1 LARVLL
7 VGCGDIGS
15 GLATV
20 LVAQGHQVSAVKR
33 TAPQRALPGV
43 SYLICD
49 ITQPDQVQRIP
60 CEVDQVFVI
69 LAPGE
74 RTENHYQALF
84 IVGLSNLLHHFANSP
99 EARSTLQGATPHWPH
114 WIFVSSTSVYGQHGG
129 EWVDEKS
136 PTLPQ
141 GFNGRCLLQAEKLLH
156 EHDASATVVR
166 FSGIYGPDRSGL
178 VQSVLQGKP
187 VQYLPSYYTNRIHA
201 EDCVHLLAH
210 LLAQR
215 LAGAVLEA
223 CYVASDNTP
232 ASLREVVTWLA
243 QQLGCAVPPATAATA
258 HSRGQNKR
266 CCNKQIIG
274 LGYQFRH
281 SDYRSGYRD
290 IINAYSG

>member
-1 LARVLL
+1 MARVLL

-15 GLATV
+15 ALATV
-20 LVAQGHQVSAVKR
+20 LVVQGHQVSAVKR
-33 TAPQRALPGV
+33 SAPRQALPGV
-43 SYLICD
+43 SYLTCD

-74 RTENHYQALF
+74 RTENRYRALF
-84 IVGLSNLLHHFANSP
+84 TDGLSNLLHHFSNPPEERSP
-99 EARSTLQGATPHWPH
+99 LHGATPH
-114 WIFVSSTSVYGQHGG
+114 WIFVSSTSVYGQNQG
-129 EWVDEKS
+129 EWVDENS

-178 VQSVLQGKP
+178 VQSVLRGNP
-187 VQYLPSYYTNRIHA
+187 VQYQPSYYTNRIHA

-210 LLAQR
+210 LFTQR
-215 LAGAVLEA
+215 LAGAVLQA

-232 ASLREVVTWLA
+232 APLGEVVTWLA

-258 HSRGQNKR
+258 LSRGQNKR

-290 IINAYSG
+290 IINTYSG